1 MKPSVYPLFS
11 KVIYLT
17 KLNIDTKKIISLL
30 DYNFSKAAIVNY
42 KNVSQTSDCKTVL
55 KDRKFKYLKNIL
67 MKEFYFYSKNILHY
81 TNDFK
86 ITTSWFTKATKNQG
100 SNYHNHS
107 NSMISGVLY
116 LNCGKGSAISFEN
129 FKKDKMFN
137 LTPEKYDIYNSDE
150 YRFETSDGMLVF
162 FPSETYH
169 RIVNN
174 KSNKIRYSLAFN
186 LIPIGPIGEE
196 TNDSFV
202 NIDTK

>member
-1 MKPSVYPLFS
+1 MKTSVYPLFS

-17 KLNIDTKKIISLL
+17 KLNVDTKKIINLL

-55 KDRKFKYLKNIL
+55 KDKKLKYLKNIL
-67 MKEFYFYSKNILHY
+67 MKEFYSYSKNILHY
-81 TNDFK
+81 TNNFK

-100 SNYHNHS
+100 CNYHNHS

-116 LNCGKGSAISFEN
+116 LNCGKESAISFEN
-129 FKKDKMFN
+129 FRNDRMFN
-137 LTPEKYDIYNSDE
+137 LTPKKYDVYNSDE
-150 YRFETSDGMLVF
+150 YKFKTSDGMLIF

-186 LIPIGPIGEE
+186 LIPVGPIGDK
-196 TNDSFV
+196 TNDGFV